1 MCPNRVYNIEMES
14 MREGGTNVVAM
25 AEEQWQPEENL
36 SRKESTKIGRLGD
49 WLKIMVEKHRILP
62 NKGSR
67 FKILEDNDGENQ
79 GEIG

>member
-1 MCPNRVYNIEMES
+1 

-49 WLKIMVEKHRILP
+49 WLKIMVENRL
-62 NKGSR
+62 
-67 FKILEDNDGENQ
+67 FQEWVLFQE
-79 GEIG
+79 